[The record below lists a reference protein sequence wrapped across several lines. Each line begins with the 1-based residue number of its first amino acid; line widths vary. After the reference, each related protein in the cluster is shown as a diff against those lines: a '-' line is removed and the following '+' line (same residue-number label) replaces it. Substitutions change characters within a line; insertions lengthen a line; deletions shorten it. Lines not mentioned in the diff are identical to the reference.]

1 MTEKE
6 KNFNNLFIQCFKETN
21 IDILYKFDNKL
32 IFYHHILLYNE
43 EPNLIAKLFL
53 EKQYGSTY
61 SLETRTVNANLDGEY
76 TDVEFFEAHFKNGS
90 IGHLEFDMASYTR
103 NQVYY
108 IMDKVIQPMIE
119 TLDISKL
126 IDDRLEK
133 KKIIFLKNM
142 DLVLRNTNDDKI
154 IRKLINWLEKHIET
168 TNFLFSFNIGFSN
181 ISKEINNYS
190 LTIKTNRVINNPNV
204 NTIIEKWLLEN
215 YSINKNLI
223 EIRDI
228 STFLGFRYYM
238 RHLVIEEYYDNLY
251 SLIEQLRSPSIDNK
265 KKFIKIRDFIIS
277 WLQEGKNHNELL
289 HEIIHYIS
297 NMKISEKLMSR
308 YITDLANRSIYIEN
322 SKKII
327 YHLENILSTFID

>member
-6 KNFNNLFIQCFKETN
+6 KSFNNLFIECFKETN
-21 IDILYKFDNKL
+21 TDILVKFDIRL
-32 IFYHHILLYNE
+32 IFYQHILLYNE
-43 EPNLIAKLFL
+43 EPNLIAKIFL

-90 IGHLEFDMASYTR
+90 IGHLEFDMVSYSR

-133 KKIIFLKNM
+133 KKIIFLKNI

-168 TNFLFSFNIGFSN
+168 TNFLFSFNIGFSS
-181 ISKEINNYS
+181 ISKELNNYC
-190 LTIKTNRVINNPNV
+190 LTIKTNRIV
-204 NTIIEKWLLEN
+204 NTSGVNTNIEKWLIEN
-215 YSINKNLI
+215 YNITKNLN

-228 STFLGFRYYM
+228 STFLSFRYFM
-238 RHLVIEEYYDNLY
+238 RHLVIKDYYDSLY
-251 SLIEQLRSPSIDNK
+251 NVIEQLRSSSIENR
-265 KKFIKIRDFIIS
+265 KKFIKIRDFIIE